1 MSRVLN
7 VDNGDYRIRVKPGG
21 NIILDTVNSIPGSY
35 GYVTILGNLD
45 VQGAITYVESTNTQ
59 ITDNILDLNYGQ
71 TGNGVDPN
79 GVFDLARQSGIR
91 IKRGNYSDALLV
103 FKEDQ
108 SHYDPLTSSTVLG
121 TFVLKTANG
130 NLKGLQLA
138 SVSNSGASNFVFDMQ
153 NQPYAVAVANT
164 GSDAGTTGQQL
175 GEAYADLLY
184 PLLGSTR
191 TTENNFIPNRRF
203 ITKYVAAAD
212 GVATVDRLYYPITGA
227 FSAATSSIRAF
238 ASSIVFQI
246 STTTKATISASGLTV
261 NNVNLYTDTVNNTTN
276 NLILTATATNV
287 IEVGGVMQLDNQTSQ
302 PTYNSSGTQIYSR
315 STVGPGKTGIYF
327 TNQNA
332 SQTPDELVSR
342 NRAVLLSIL
351 L

>member
-45 VQGAITYVESTNTQ
+45 VQGAITYVESTNTR

-71 TGNGVDPN
+71 TGNGVDPA

-91 IKRGNYSDALLV
+91 IKRGNYSDALFV
-103 FKEDQ
+103 FKENQ
-108 SHYDPLTSSTVLG
+108 SHYDPVTSSTVLG
-121 TFVLKTANG
+121 TFVLKTADG
-130 NLKGLQLA
+130 TLKGLQLA
-138 SVSNSGASNFVFDMQ
+138 SISNSGSTNFVFDMQ
-153 NQPYAVAVANT
+153 NQPYALAVANT
-164 GSDAGTTGQQL
+164 GSDGAGQL
-175 GEAYADLLY
+175 GEAYANLMY

-203 ITKYVAAAD
+203 ITKYVAASE
-212 GVATVDRLYYPITGA
+212 GVASVDRLYFPIDGPFA
-227 FSAATSSIRAF
+227 SATASIRVY
-238 ASSIVFQI
+238 ASSILFQI
-246 STTTKATISASGLTV
+246 STVTKATISASGLTV
-261 NNVNLYTDTVNNTTN
+261 NNVNLYTDTVNNNTN
-276 NLILTATATNV
+276 NLILSATATNT
-287 IEVGGVMQLDNQTSQ
+287 IEVSGVMQLDNQASA
-302 PTYNSSGTQIYSR
+302 PTYNSAGTQIYSR
-315 STVGPGKTGIYF
+315 STIGPGKTGIYF

-342 NRAVLLSIL
+342 NGAVLLSIL